1 MERVP
6 PPRRDLTRAEV
17 VGRALALVDT
27 GGLAACTVRA
37 LAGELGV
44 TPMAL
49 YWHVQGKEGLFAA
62 VLDAVLAEIPTD
74 RLPDDPFEALAT
86 GARRYRE
93 AFVRHPNAAPLL
105 ARFAMPTGEVAL
117 GIMAMML
124 DLLVIA
130 GLDETER
137 MCGYLLLAQFVMG
150 SVLTEHDVE
159 LPDGLG
165 GRPVPPAD
173 ERFEF
178 GLSCVL
184 AGLRARAGGR

>member
-1 MERVP
+1 VP

-17 VGRALALVDT
+17 VARALALVDA
-27 GGLAACTVRA
+27 GGLGACTVRA
-37 LAGELGV
+37 LASDLGV
-44 TPMAL
+44 TPMAI
-49 YWHVQGKEGLFAA
+49 YWHVPGKEDLFAA

-74 RLPDDPFEALAT
+74 GLPADPFEALAA

-105 ARFAMPTGEVAL
+105 AKHPVPVGEVAL
-117 GIMAMML
+117 RIMAMML
-124 DLLVIA
+124 DLLATA

-165 GRPVPPAD
+165 GRPIPPAAD
-173 ERFEF
+173 RFEF

-184 AGLRARAGGR
+184 AGLRARAG

>member
-1 MERVP
+1 MV
-6 PPRRDLTRAEV
+6 A
-17 VGRALALVDT
+17 RALALVDA

-37 LAGELGV
+37 LAADLGV
-44 TPMAL
+44 TPMAI
-49 YWHVQGKEGLFAA
+49 YWHVPGKEDLFTA

-74 RLPDDPFEALAT
+74 GLPADPFEALAA

-93 AFVRHPNAAPLL
+93 AFVKHPNAAPLL
-105 ARFAMPTGEVAL
+105 ASHPMPTGEVAL

-124 DLLVIA
+124 DLLAVA
-130 GLDETER
+130 GLDETDR

-150 SVLTEHDVE
+150 SVLTEHDPE
-159 LPDGLG
+159 QPDGLLG
-165 GRPVPPAD
+165 QPFPPVE

-184 AGLRARAGGR
+184 AGLRGRARAGP

>member
-1 MERVP
+1 VDRVP
-6 PPRRDLTRAEV
+6 PQRRDLTRAEV
-17 VGRALALVDT
+17 VTRALALVDA
-27 GGLAACTVRA
+27 GGLAACTVRG
-37 LAGELGV
+37 LAAELGV
-44 TPMAL
+44 TPMAI
-49 YWHVQGKEGLFAA
+49 YWHVPGKEDLFTA
-62 VLDAVLAEIPTD
+62 VLDAVLAEIPID
-74 RLPDDPFEALAT
+74 GLPPDPFESLAT

-105 ARFAMPTGEVAL
+105 ARHPMPVGAVAL

-124 DLLVIA
+124 DLLAAA

-137 MCGYLLLAQFVMG
+137 TCEYLLLAQFVMG

-165 GRPVPPAD
+165 GRPVPPAAD
-173 ERFEF
+173 RFEF

-184 AGLRARAGGR
+184 AGLRARAAP